1 METASVVRYTDPR
14 QASLFG
20 NGKLVLHK
28 FTARPQPAQQRREV
42 RTEIEG
48 LKYPVRTVNTHNDPV
63 LDVLDVIEYLADA
76 SRAIKPS
83 ADPAHKKGSLVQCLE
98 FLCLARAEMDDAI
111 EVVCKGLEAERE
123 NWRELPCMQETPK
136 PIYTEVEF

>member
-1 METASVVRYTDPR
+1 MESAIVVRYTDPR

-28 FTARPQPAQQRREV
+28 FNARKQEPKERRET
-42 RTEIEG
+42 RAEIEG
-48 LKYPVRTVNTHNDPV
+48 LRYPVRTVNTHNDPV

-98 FLCLARAEMDDAI
+98 FLCCARAEMDDAI
-111 EVVCKGLEAERE
+111 EVVCKALEAERE
-123 NWRELPCMQETPK
+123 NWRELPCMQETPR
-136 PIYTEVEF
+136 PIFTELD

>member
-1 METASVVRYTDPR
+1 MESANIVRYTNPR
-14 QASLFG
+14 QANLFG
-20 NGKLVLHK
+20 HTKVVLHK
-28 FTARPQPAQQRREV
+28 FDARPQPKKERQDLRA
-42 RTEIEG
+42 EIQN

-111 EVVCKGLEAERE
+111 EVVCKALEAERE
-123 NWRELPCMQETPK
+123 NWRELPCMQETPR
-136 PIYTEVEF
+136 PIFTELD